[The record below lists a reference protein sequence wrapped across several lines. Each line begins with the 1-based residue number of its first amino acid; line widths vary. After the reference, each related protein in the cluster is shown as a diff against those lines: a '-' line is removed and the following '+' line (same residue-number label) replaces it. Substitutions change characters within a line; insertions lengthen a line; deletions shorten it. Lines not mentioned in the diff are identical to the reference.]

1 MEPRYAVG
9 PSTSTRGFLISHAVA
24 PVALAQPVA
33 ANGTAASGQMRV
45 DGGDVPGM
53 GSSGS
58 GGFSPSGDSGS
69 DEGGDSGD
77 DGAGGTWT
85 ESWQSTW
92 SNSSAS
98 DDQGN
103 TSSES
108 KTTYTYTFTDSGT
121 TSDGSTYQ
129 FSEQINNS
137 SDNTSVT
144 RGGITTN
151 TNQSEDD
158 TTYSDQMTDANGDT
172 YSDGGSSSSTSHGT
186 LIIDSTGYHG
196 KSASDGT
203 SSDHFEFHCT
213 AGSSSAKTSG
223 SDQSTDHSEG
233 TLHLWA
239 FNILDTSTSNS
250 THDDSGSVNSTTDLS
265 DDGGGSDKSGYS
277 TKYTNHNDTQTTFD
291 GSTWSGTYAANSTS
305 DEEDKEFQDVQL
317 ANGNAYGWTAT
328 YNDKLTSTTA
338 PGSGSSSTYAYD
350 DSGSDYG
357 NASVSAEGD
366 SQTSDYSDHYK
377 DHADGGSNADGGT
390 YYNESAG
397 GDGTAHSSL
406 SFSVGADSGTITSH
420 DDYQYSATAGG
431 STSGGNGSD
440 DFGMMSYAVNGGMAP
455 ASAMRAGPGS
465 SSSETSSYSSS
476 DDNGE
481 TFQVHLVGDG
491 GDSFDDNGT
500 HEFHIKDDNGA
511 VTVSANDSA
520 TATQHSAD
528 GGTATESVHLSETV
542 SPDGTVEVS
551 SSTSGTDSV
560 SASFWAAIVRR
571 DYQGALAI
579 MKLATDT
586 GFTIAN
592 NVKTG
597 MAASSAL
604 PRKIYQDLPA
614 KPQLRTVASQR
625 AMEVFRAAGQNP
637 TIIRIRDKLGTSWFF
652 LEDGTPFASNK
663 FHEAVVVGGRYFCAF
678 TGPAGMTKAEYI
690 AKLESLNLI
699 PIFTNR

>member
-1 MEPRYAVG
+1 
-9 PSTSTRGFLISHAVA
+9 
-24 PVALAQPVA
+24 
-33 ANGTAASGQMRV
+33 
-45 DGGDVPGM
+45 M

-129 FSEQINNS
+129 FTEEIKNS

-144 RGGITTN
+144 RGGSTTN
-151 TNQSEDD
+151 TNKSQDD
-158 TTYSDQMTDANGDT
+158 TDYANQITDGNGDT

-186 LIIDSTGYHG
+186 PIIDSTGYHG

-203 SSDHFEFHCT
+203 SSDHFEFNCT
-213 AGSSSAKTSG
+213 AGTSSAKTSG

-277 TKYTNHNDTQTTFD
+277 TKYTNHNDVQTTFD
-291 GSTWSGTYAANSTS
+291 GSTWTGTYAANSTS
-305 DEEDKEFQDVQL
+305 SEEDKQHGDVKL

-338 PGSGSSSTYAYD
+338 PGSGSSSTYSYD

-431 STSGGNGSD
+431 STSGGNGPD
-440 DFGMMSYAVNGGMAP
+440 DFGMMSHAVKGGMAP

-511 VTVSANDSA
+511 VTMSADDSA

-560 SASFWAAIVRR
+560 SGSFWAAIVRR

-597 MAASSAL
+597 AAATSAL
-604 PRKIYQDLPA
+604 LQKIYKDLPA
-614 KPQLRTVASQR
+614 SAARCQDAALRASD
-625 AMEVFRAAGQNP
+625 VFLAAGRNP
-637 TIIRIRDKLGTSWFF
+637 TILTVRDKFNAPIFKLK
-652 LEDGTPFASNK
+652 DGTIFSTK
-663 FHEAVVVGGRYFCAF
+663 GFHQMVSVGGRMYDAL
-678 TGPAGMTKAEYI
+678 TGPEGLPIQEYI
-690 AKLESLNLI
+690 ALLRSLDII
-699 PIFTNR
+699 PIFN